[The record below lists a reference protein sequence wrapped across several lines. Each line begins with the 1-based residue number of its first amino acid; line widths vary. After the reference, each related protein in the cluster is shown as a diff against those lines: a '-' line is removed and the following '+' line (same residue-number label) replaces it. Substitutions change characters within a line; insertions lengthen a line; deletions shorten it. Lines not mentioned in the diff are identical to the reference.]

1 MMYPCRC
8 QLLQQLAHQVQAW
21 RSLTALSKTSTRCG
35 AGVAGM
41 LLASGA
47 DRALQLELR
56 ILPART
62 WSPRRACVGPEL
74 AG

>member
-21 RSLTALSKTSTRCG
+21 RSLTASSRTSTRCG

-47 DRALQLELR
+47 DRALQPDCGSR
-56 ILPART
+56 HVHI
-62 WSPRRACVGPEL
+62 WSPQRAG
-74 AG
+74 AGRCRS